1 MDFEEISS
9 MEDKMKVL
17 ILTGHFR
24 ITGEVALIQGARLT
38 DYLVSSKPFLAVTDA
53 EVLDHE
59 GRPVLF
65 SSFLN
70 VHRDHVEVIV
80 PIDLIS

>member
-1 MDFEEISS
+1 MEFEEISPT
-9 MEDKMKVL
+9 DDRMKVL
-17 ILTGHFR
+17 ILTEHFR

-59 GRPVLF
+59 GRRVLF

-70 VHRDHVEVIV
+70 VHRDHIEIIV